1 MSDEKLQKVLARA
14 GLGSRRE
21 MERAIADGRI
31 TVNGK
36 PATLSDQIESDARI
50 TLDGRPIKLTTPD
63 SARGRVLLYNKPDNE
78 ICSRK
83 DPVSAGFQLVAWIS
97 PPAAC
102 CCLPRMVNWPIS

>member
-31 TVNGK
+31 TVDGK
-36 PATLSDQIESDARI
+36 PATLGDRVESDARI

-83 DPVSAGFQLVAWIS
+83 DPEGRRSVF
-97 PPAAC
+97 AC